1 MERREWTQEDLEAL
15 TQATETLE
23 RLGVWGVSVSGLIER
38 RTKLHVS
45 RHDMAQIARL
55 PGVTVQTPEYKGPN
69 WEVVACVGRVTV
81 FALMDTADLPS
92 VGWRLVGPV
101 PRVERLEEV
110 AAHDVPDSQ
119 GRTA

>member
-1 MERREWTQEDLEAL
+1 MMRREWTQEDLEAL

-23 RLGVWGVSVSGLIER
+23 RLGVWTVSVSGLIER

-81 FALMDTADLPS
+81 FALMDAQELPAI
-92 VGWRLVGPV
+92 GWRYVGPADY
-101 PRVERLEEV
+101 LEEV
-110 AAHDVPDSQ
+110 EPGEWADAS
-119 GRTA
+119 